1 VTIPEGFRFKL
12 IILFIL
18 QGMLV
23 FALSFTHSYA
33 AVIATAIF
41 MGIIFAL
48 WLSRSLTMTLKD
60 ISAELYADRETGPSA
75 EKDGRPDTKKKEDED
90 EKVARI
96 YGKVDYE
103 ARIAI
108 KKWRDEAEYLAFF
121 KDKYDEMA
129 DTLKVTT
136 KQLDEQKTQIEGE
149 KEKIEIILRSVPDG
163 VVTIN
168 AERRF
173 ISWNPGAT
181 DITEWEPR
189 KAENTL
195 CTKIFKL
202 YDKAGNELSEPDSP
216 IEECFTTKQIVDR
229 SGIFLKT
236 PSGKI
241 KPIDI
246 KIAPAGQNVDQG
258 VQLVVVT
265 FRDISKKWEIEK
277 FKEDFLATVTH
288 DLKSP
293 LAAVVGYTNL
303 LLHPKQQ
310 FSKEQEIS
318 FLTSIL
324 GSVKILQ
331 FLIDNILETARL
343 ESGRIV
349 YQFEDFHLP
358 TLLSEIETM
367 FAPIVN
373 SKKLTLQ
380 ISSDDLWVY
389 GDREKLREV
398 MNNLISNAVKFTAEE
413 GRITISAAK
422 QGDCAS
428 IQIADTGK
436 GIPAEEIPKLF
447 NKFVQVK
454 GERRGTG
461 LGLYIVKKIVEDHE
475 QHIEVAST
483 FGKGT
488 EFSFTLKL
496 GTPKEAVAAT
506 ARKTSGKR
514 KAKILIVED
523 DPAISSLIRYH
534 LRAAGYE
541 TKQVFQGGD
550 VPAMIEKEKPN
561 LITLDYDLPD
571 INGEEVI
578 KRMTRAGK
586 KIHIP
591 IMIITA
597 NVKKSWEIP
606 YDCLLPKPLDEAR
619 FLSEVDRLLSKKISA
634 IESVEVL
641 H

>member
-1 VTIPEGFRFKL
+1 MFL
-12 IILFIL
+12 IL
-18 QGMLV
+18 QGLLAY
-23 FALSFTHSYA
+23 ALSFTHRYA
-33 AVIATAIF
+33 AIIMTIIIL
-41 MGIIFAL
+41 GIIFAL
-48 WLSRSLTMTLKD
+48 WLSRSLNMVLKD
-60 ISAELYADRETGPSA
+60 MSADLFAAALNEESPQREIRADS
-75 EKDGRPDTKKKEDED
+75 KKKEEEE
-90 EKVARI
+90 EKAFIARI
-96 YGKVDYE
+96 YGKVDNE
-103 ARIAI
+103 ARMAI
-108 KKWRDEAEYLAFF
+108 KKWREEAEYLAYF

-129 DTLKVTT
+129 DELKVKT
-136 KQLDEQKTQIEGE
+136 KLLDEQKTQIEGE
-149 KEKIEIILRSVPDG
+149 KKKIEIILRSVPDG

-168 AERRF
+168 AERKLT
-173 ISWNPGAT
+173 SWNPGAT
-181 DITEWEPR
+181 DITEWKINR
-189 KAENTL
+189 AENAL
-195 CTKIFKL
+195 YTKIFKL
-202 YDKAGNELSEPDSP
+202 YDKDGNELTEADSP
-216 IEECFTTKQIVDR
+216 IEECFNSRQMVDR
-229 SGIFLKT
+229 SNLFLKT
-236 PSGKI
+236 PSGRP

-246 KIAPAGQNVDQG
+246 RVAPAGQDMDQE
-258 VQLVVVT
+258 VQLVVMA

-293 LAAVVGYTNL
+293 LAAIVGYTNL
-303 LLHPKQQ
+303 LLHPKQE
-310 FSKEQEIS
+310 FSPERVTT
-318 FLTSIL
+318 FLNSIL

-343 ESGRIV
+343 ESGKIV

-380 ISSDDLWVY
+380 INSDELWVY

-398 MNNLISNAVKFTAEE
+398 INNLISNAVKFTAEE
-413 GRITISAAK
+413 GRINVTSK
-422 QGDCAS
+422 KSGDKAL
-428 IQIADTGK
+428 IKIADTGK
-436 GIPAEEIPKLF
+436 GIPAEELPKLF

-475 QHIEVAST
+475 QTIEVAST

-488 EFSFTLKL
+488 EFSFSLKR
-496 GTPKEAVAAT
+496 GT
-506 ARKTSGKR
+506 AREPEAAAPKATGKR
-514 KAKILIVED
+514 KGKILIVED
-523 DPAISSLIRYH
+523 NPEISSLIRYY

-541 TKQVFQGGD
+541 TRQVFQGSD

-578 KRMTRAGK
+578 KRMNRAGK
-586 KIHIP
+586 KIQIP

-597 NVKKSWEIP
+597 NVKKNWEIP
-606 YDCLLPKPLDEAR
+606 YDCILPKPLDETR
-619 FLSEVDRLLSKKISA
+619 FILEVDRLLSKKTLNIQ
-634 IESVEVL
+634 SVEVL